1 MYYKH
6 KSFLINIYILFLGVL
21 LFSACKKENKNPDPD
36 ISHIDSPNAE
46 IIRLEQLM
54 AAANSSNY
62 KDIYSQIESQYPELF
77 RSYYKNFWGFAP
89 NDTFPK
95 TAIYD
100 SLYAN
105 TGGNEWM
112 NRLLDSVNLE
122 YENLDDVIEDL
133 NKALTYY
140 KYYFP
145 DSTLPQFY
153 TYIGPF
159 VYWTLFDSSS
169 LGIELDMYMG
179 EHFANFGSF
188 ENNMPQYIITRCAKP
203 YIVINIMKSLV
214 DGAIVD
220 LGAEATIL
228 DAMLAQGK
236 MLYYLDCMLPD
247 QEDSVKMGYTEEQI
261 IWCAENEGEIWKF
274 LAGQEL
280 LFSKR
285 GDEKR
290 RYIDEAPTSVGMPG
304 ESPGRAA
311 VWTGWQIVRS
321 YMRENPD
328 VTLMELFNEP
338 DALTLLKKSGYEP
351 GD

>member
-6 KSFLINIYILFLGVL
+6 KSFFINTYILLLVFFLI
-21 LFSACKKENKNPDPD
+21 SACKNENKNPDPD
-36 ISHIDSPNAE
+36 ISHIEAPNVE

-54 AAANSSNY
+54 SAANSTNY
-62 KDIYSQIESQYPELF
+62 REIYGQIEAQHPELF
-77 RSYYKNFWGFAP
+77 RSYYKNFWGFTP
-89 NDTFPK
+89 NDSFNII
-95 TAIYD
+95 AVYD
-100 SLYAN
+100 SLYSN
-105 TGGNEWM
+105 TDGNEWM

-122 YENLDDVIEDL
+122 YKNLDDVTKDL

-145 DSTLPQFY
+145 DSIIPQFY

-159 VYWTLFDSSS
+159 VYWTLFDSAS

-179 EHFANFGSF
+179 EHFANFGNF
-188 ENNMPQYIITRCAKP
+188 ENNMPQYIITRCAEP

-214 DGAIVD
+214 DGAIAD

-236 MLYYLDCMLPD
+236 MLYYLDCVLPKV
-247 QEDSVKMGYTEEQI
+247 EDSVKMGYTQEQI

-290 RYIDEAPTSVGMPG
+290 RYTDEAPTSVGMPA

-328 VTLMELFNEP
+328 VTLNELFNEP
-338 DALTLLKKSGYEP
+338 DALSILKKSGYEP